1 MLYIHVEINKYLIT
15 TYDGM
20 DTGARATQE
29 QLPVGR
35 LSPCP
40 KGVRVENDYRVMI
53 HNQGITIN

>member
-40 KGVRVENDYRVMI
+40 LGFLFKVSGRKRPPHYDS
-53 HNQGITIN
+53 

>member
-1 MLYIHVEINKYLIT
+1 
-15 TYDGM
+15 M

-40 KGVRVENDYRVMI
+40 LGVRVENMHLQVAWVYIEVVS
-53 HNQGITIN
+53 